1 MTSEVNSDGLTIQG
15 GQRPQRPDKPVE
27 TYGDHRVFMTA
38 VLLAAACGG
47 DVVGQSLHMV
57 ADEPFIDRLIAS
69 GVGVEPIT
77 MPPIED

>member
-1 MTSEVNSDGLTIQG
+1 
-15 GQRPQRPDKPVE
+15 
-27 TYGDHRVFMTA
+27 MTA
-38 VLLAAACGG
+38 VLLASACGG

-69 GVGVEPIT
+69 GVGVESIT